1 MIRDSVVE
9 ILTTIYVDINYTE
22 PTKILIKRKGEEQ
35 PNTIEMNSI
44 LGIQGIFSIL
54 KSVIHPRYTRVII
67 DGGSIFHEFVKWID
81 NNYNHYIPKCE
92 PIIME
97 DIMLEMVEI
106 RNVSREEIK
115 EWEKWL

>member
-1 MIRDSVVE
+1 MKRDSVVE
-9 ILTTIYVDINYTE
+9 LLKTIYVDVNYFK

-35 PNTIEMNSI
+35 PNTIVVDGI
-44 LGIQGIFSIL
+44 LGIQGIFSAL

-67 DGGSIFHEFVKWID
+67 DGGSIFGVFVEWID
-81 NNYNHYIPKCE
+81 NNYNHYMPKCE

-106 RNVSREEIK
+106 RNASREEIK
-115 EWEKWL
+115 EWEKYL